1 MAVAVAAAAAA
12 AKMDRQRVLTEA
24 MVDDMIANGDIIV
37 IYQEFV
43 LRLNS
48 WLAHHPGGR
57 LAILHM
63 VGRDATNEITS

>member
-1 MAVAVAAAAAA
+1 MATALASPAGA
-12 AKMDRQRVLTEA
+12 AKMDRDRVLTEDV
-24 MVDDMIANGDIIV
+24 VDAMIANGDTIV
-37 IYQEFV
+37 VFQDHV

-48 WLAHHPGGR
+48 WLSHHPGGS